1 MVLGPDTKLKDFLAA
16 YPFMKEFLIGFN
28 PHFKALDNPLLWKTV
43 GRFATLS
50 KAAVMGGAKLP
61 DLLATLAGEIE
72 RRTGTRPGVQGE
84 GQPAATREQTLKGI
98 IKDLHA
104 NEDVGAAKE
113 RFRELIKDVAPWE
126 IGKMEQTLIKE
137 GLPEIGGQAALLG
150 PRRGLQGVAGPEG
163 RSRAAGRP
171 PGAHPDAREPRG
183 RADRRPS
190 SRRSPTRRPRP
201 RAPRSCSR
209 ASPGSTFTTCA
220 RRTSSSRCSRSRASR
235 GRARSCG
242 RSTTT
247 SASCSRTPAPPSRTA
262 RSPRIA

>member
-84 GQPAATREQTLKGI
+84 GQPEATREQTLKGI

-137 GLPEIGGQAALLG
+137 GLP
-150 PRRGLQGVAGPEG
+150 
-163 RSRAAGRP
+163 
-171 PGAHPDAREPRG
+171 
-183 RADRRPS
+183 
-190 SRRSPTRRPRP
+190 SRRSSASARSTSRSSRSRWTRRPFPGCRP
-201 RAPRSCSR
+201 D
-209 ASPGSTFTTCA
+209 T
-220 RRTSSSRCSRSRASR
+220 RC
-235 GRARSCG
+235 
-242 RSTTT
+242 
-247 SASCSRTPAPPSRTA
+247 TP
-262 RSPRIA
+262 